1 MPMFE
6 FKCKNCG
13 NEFEKLVRNSRSDT
27 SCPKC
32 KSADTEK
39 QFSSFAVSGF
49 SSGGHS
55 HSGGC
60 SCGSCGGGNCSSCG
74 H

>member
-1 MPMFE
+1 MPIFE

-13 NEFEKLVRNSRSDT
+13 NEFEKLVRNSKSDI

-32 KSADTEK
+32 KSKDTEK
-39 QFSSFAVSGF
+39 QFSSFAVSGL

-60 SCGSCGGGNCSSCG
+60 SCGSCSGGNCSSCC